1 MKEPARLARN
11 TQRQG
16 ELFPTFA
23 ARIAALITSLEVQ
36 DIRPRIQDGWRS
48 PEDQRKAFESG
59 HSKLLFGFHNVTGS
73 DGQQEGLAVDLLD
86 DDHPLNPGRSYLLK
100 LAAAAE
106 QHKLVTGIRWG
117 LPKSLRAAIDEAI
130 AAQQW
135 DAPVKIGWDPCHV
148 EPTGITVAEARA
160 GVRPT

>member
-11 TQRQG
+11 AQRAT

-23 ARIAALITSLEVQ
+23 RRIGALITSLEARSL
-36 DIRPRIQDGWRS
+36 RPRIQDAWRS

-59 HSKLLFGFHNVTGS
+59 HSKLLFGFHNATGPQ
-73 DGQQEGLAVDLLD
+73 GQQEGLAVDLLD
-86 DDHPLNPGRSYLLK
+86 DDNPLNPGRAYLLK

-106 QHKLVTGIRWG
+106 QQSLVTGIRWG
-117 LPKSLRAAIDEAI
+117 LPVHLREAIDEAI
-130 AAQQW
+130 AAERW

-148 EPTGITVAEARA
+148 EPTGITVAEARS
-160 GVRPT
+160 GRRPK